1 MKPLSIKLQL
11 SLMVS
16 VLTLLIITVLS
27 ISAYIEFEESLLG
40 NIDTTLR
47 AMAEGI
53 RAELDEQDSR
63 ERREAELLAITGR
76 NSLSDYGRYRIW
88 LEHGQESPFL
98 SDPPDDPFMQQ
109 LLRPPTEEQPD
120 VGDVSLFSIT
130 DSEGAGRFRTIWM
143 RYPADGD
150 VVNILVAR
158 SSDYAY
164 HELEEFLQ
172 LLLVSGG
179 SVTLITLLLVPRII
193 AWGLRSITAAGR
205 HLERITHRN
214 LGREDRVMGDVP
226 VELHPFQLALDGM
239 LARLNTAVRRQEQ
252 LTADVAHEL
261 RTPLAIMKSTI
272 QTVRMRPRTA
282 AEYEEGMDD
291 TLRDIDRMEQ
301 LVQQLLT
308 LARLDVVDEI
318 PDPVEV
324 RLDALLQSLADAFA
338 DRAERQGASVVCM
351 TGATVSV
358 QGNEMELQQLFSNLI
373 ENALRYGPP
382 RGIVRI
388 ALEDGPAPWVTACV
402 QDEGGVIPPEVLP
415 HLFDRFYRADSSR
428 SQASGGVGLG
438 LAIAREI
445 VLRHHGDIVITSEP
459 HTGTTVTVRLPRK

>member
-1 MKPLSIKLQL
+1 MKPLSIQLQL

-16 VLTLLIITVLS
+16 ALTLLIITVLS

-40 NIDTTLR
+40 NIDSTLR
-47 AMAEGI
+47 TMAEGI
-53 RAELDEQDSR
+53 RAEFDEQDSR
-63 ERREAELLAITGR
+63 ERREAELQAITGR
-76 NSLSDYGRYRIW
+76 NSLSDYGRFRIW

-98 SDPPDDPFMQQ
+98 SDPPDDPFMQY

-120 VGDVSLFSIT
+120 VDDVSLFSIA
-130 DSEGAGRFRTIWM
+130 DSEGAGRFRAIWM

-150 VVNILVAR
+150 VMNILVAR
-158 SSDYAY
+158 SSNYAY
-164 HELEEFLQ
+164 HELGEFLQ
-172 LLLVSGG
+172 LLLLSGG
-179 SVTLITLLLVPRII
+179 STMLIVLLLVPRII
-193 AWGLRSITAAGR
+193 AWGVRSITTAGR
-205 HLERITHRN
+205 QLERITHRN
-214 LGREDRVMGDVP
+214 LGRQNCVTSDVP
-226 VELHPFQLALDGM
+226 VELRPFQLALDGM

-308 LARLDVVDEI
+308 LARLDVVDTV

-324 RLDALLQSLADAFA
+324 RLDTLLQSLADVFA
-338 DRAERQGASVVCM
+338 DRAERQGANVVCM
-351 TGATVSV
+351 NGAPVSV
-358 QGNEMELQQLFSNLI
+358 QGDEMELQQLFSNLI

-382 RGIVRI
+382 GGIVRI

-402 QDEGGVIPPEVLP
+402 HDEGGAIPPEVLP

-428 SQASGGVGLG
+428 SQASGGAGLG

-445 VLRHHGDIVITSEP
+445 VLRHHGDIGITSEP
-459 HTGTTVTVRLPRK
+459 HAGTTVTVRLPRS